1 MAFEFD
7 QDEMFRL
14 CAIYLAKGLRIVRV
28 HGIWPDG
35 RCTCGNP
42 NHRIGGPG
50 EKSCGK
56 HPVGEEW
63 ANRYAKSEDDII
75 AWLEDGVP
83 FNVGVILGP
92 GGGFIDNED
101 DDPAGTAFRESIG
114 IDTLDTPTWT
124 SGKSTH
130 QLTRW
135 ADAASVVKKNKVV
148 ISGLEV
154 RLGCG
159 DKMTQSVLP
168 PSWHRSGVQYRWKDG
183 FSLDD
188 VDPADTPRALLI
200 PLVNGIDGT
209 HQAVSSK
216 EPARNLLFEKVKDGE
231 GRYEKMLRW
240 MWLKFMKTVDPL
252 HPATSEEMLA
262 ELQDTNRQRLE
273 PAKKKEEIVEM
284 FNSTKEHYRRKLES
298 GWRPR
303 SEDREEASVV
313 DEVKRLMAGESDGPP
328 VCGLAQYGLEQ
339 YAIGTTTA
347 YKPGDWK
354 IEMIMSDPPE
364 IILCVPA
371 WEKTTACKGRVSLS
385 LDEYRSAHK
394 VASAVFIATR
404 RVMLD
409 ANPSLWKKAWSGQE
423 PSKKNGGAEVP
434 GLAQLLMEK
443 KSRADDRQAGV
454 SSLRYAVV
462 AGWLLEAFRKKTTPR
477 DEENPEP
484 NESGRP
490 CLMTDGSI
498 WFKWTKTWEDI
509 GRMHDVQSGDRLK
522 LKRMLC
528 DEVGVKD
535 FREER
540 HSFAGVRH
548 SYVVFN
554 EAFQDALE
562 RLAAGKVSETP
573 PDAPPDAHIAG
584 ESGLVNNARGAKNS
598 VMASI

>member
-7 QDEMFRL
+7 REEMFRL
-14 CAIYLAKGLRIVRV
+14 CALYLSKGLRIVRV
-28 HGIWPDG
+28 HGFWPDG

-50 EKSCGK
+50 ERSCGK
-56 HPVGEEW
+56 HPVGEDW
-63 ANRYAKSEDDII
+63 ANRYARSEDDIV
-75 AWLEDGVP
+75 AWLEDGTP
-83 FNVGVILGP
+83 FNVGVLLGP
-92 GGGFIDNED
+92 SGGFIDNED

-135 ADAASVVKKNKVV
+135 DDAASVVKKNKIV

-159 DKMTQSVLP
+159 DKATQSVLP
-168 PSWHRSGVQYRWKDG
+168 PSWHRSGVQYRWRDG

-188 VDPADTPRALLI
+188 VDPAETPRSLLI
-200 PLVNGIDGT
+200 PLVNGLDGK
-209 HQAVSSK
+209 QPAVSSR
-216 EPARNLLFEKVKDGE
+216 EPARNLLFEKVRDGE

-262 ELQDTNRQRLE
+262 ELQDTNRQRLD
-273 PAKKKEEIVEM
+273 PPKTKAEIVEM
-284 FNSTKEHYRRKLES
+284 FSSTKEHYRRKLEG

-303 SEDREEASVV
+303 HEDREEAAVV
-313 DEVKRLMAGESDGPP
+313 SEVRRLMAGESDGPP

-339 YAIGTTTA
+339 YAIGTAVA
-347 YKPGDWK
+347 YRPGDWK
-354 IEMIMSDPPE
+354 IEMVMSDPPE
-364 IILCVPA
+364 IILVVPA
-371 WEKTTACKGRVSLS
+371 WENTICRGRVSLS
-385 LDEYRSAHK
+385 LDEYRSAQK
-394 VASAVFIATR
+394 VASAVFIGTR

-409 ANPSLWKKAWSGQE
+409 ANPSLWRKAWHGQE
-423 PSKKNGGAEVP
+423 PSKKNGGVDVP

-462 AGWLLEAFRKKTTPR
+462 AGWLLEAFRKRTTPR
-477 DEENPEP
+477 SDETPEP

-490 CLMTDGSI
+490 CEMPDGSI
-498 WFKWTKTWEDI
+498 WFKWSKTWEDI
-509 GRMHDVQSGDRLK
+509 GRMHDVQVGDRLK
-522 LKRMLC
+522 IKRMLC
-528 DEVGVKD
+528 EEVGVKD

-540 HSFAGVRH
+540 HAFGGVRQ
-548 SYVVFN
+548 SYVVFD
-554 EAFQDALE
+554 ARFQAALE
-562 RLAAGKVSETP
+562 RLAAGRSP
-573 PDAPPDAHIAG
+573 GGDCHYMAG
-584 ESGLVNNARGAKNS
+584 ESGLENTHAPEKFSGTAE
-598 VMASI
+598 I

>member
-7 QDEMFRL
+7 PDEMFRL
-14 CAIYLAKGLRIVRV
+14 CALYLSKGMRIVRV

-50 EKSCGK
+50 ERSCGK

-63 ANRYAKSEDDII
+63 AKHYAKSEDDIS

-92 GGGFIDNED
+92 SGGFIDNED

-114 IDTLDTPTWT
+114 IENLDTPTWT

-135 ADAASVVKKNKVV
+135 DDAASVVKKNKVV

-168 PSWHRSGVQYRWKDG
+168 PSWHRSGVQYRWKEG

-188 VDPADTPRALLI
+188 VEPADTPRALLI
-200 PLVNGIDGT
+200 PLVNGIDGK
-209 HQAVSSK
+209 QPAASSK

-262 ELQDTNRQRLE
+262 ELQDTNQRRLE
-273 PAKKKEEIVEM
+273 PPKKPAEIVEM

-303 SEDREEASVV
+303 AEDREEPAVV
-313 DEVKRLMAGESDGPP
+313 AEVRRLIAGESDGPP

-347 YKPGDWK
+347 YRPGEWK

-364 IILCVPA
+364 IILCVPV
-371 WEKTTACKGRVSLS
+371 WSNTPCSGRVSLS
-385 LDEYRSAHK
+385 LDEYRSAQK

-409 ANPSLWKKAWSGQE
+409 ANPSLWKKAWHGQE
-423 PSKKNGGAEVP
+423 PSKRNGGADVP

-462 AGWLLEAFRKKTTPR
+462 AGWLLEAFRKATSPK

-490 CLMTDGSI
+490 CKMGNGKL
-498 WFKWTKTWEDI
+498 WFKWAKTWEDI
-509 GRMHDVQSGDRLK
+509 GRMHDVQMGDRLK

-528 DEVGVKD
+528 DEVGATD
-535 FREER
+535 FHEER
-540 HSFAGVRH
+540 HTFGGVRH

-554 EAFQDALE
+554 RDFQVALE
-562 RLAAGKVSETP
+562 KLAAGKATETG
-573 PDAPPDAHIAG
+573 DALIGGKSG
-584 ESGLVNNARGAKNS
+584 EVNSTSPENNS
-598 VMASI
+598 VTASI

>member
-7 QDEMFRL
+7 PDEMFRW
-14 CAIYLAKGLRIVRV
+14 CALYISKGLRIVRV
-28 HGIWPDG
+28 NGMWPDG

-42 NHRIGGPG
+42 DHRIGGPG
-50 EKSCGK
+50 ERSCGK
-56 HPVGEEW
+56 HPVGEGW
-63 ANRYAKSEDDII
+63 AKNYAKSEDDILE
-75 AWLEDGVP
+75 WLADGVP
-83 FNVGVILGP
+83 FNIGVILGP
-92 GGGFIDNED
+92 SGGFIDSED

-130 QLTRW
+130 QLTKW
-135 ADAASVVKKNKVV
+135 SDAAAVIKKNKVV

-168 PSWHRSGVQYRWKDG
+168 PSWHRTGVRYRWKEG
-183 FSLDD
+183 FSIDD
-188 VDPADTPRALLI
+188 VEPAETPRALLV
-200 PLVNGIDGT
+200 PLVNGLDGK
-209 HQAVSSK
+209 QPAASSK

-262 ELQDTNRQRLE
+262 ELHDTNLQRLD
-273 PAKKKEEIVEM
+273 PPKKRAEIVEM
-284 FNSTKEHYRRKLES
+284 FSSTKEHYRRKLEG

-303 SEDREEASVV
+303 GEDREEAAVV
-313 DEVKRLMAGESDGPP
+313 AEVRRLMAGESDGPP

-339 YAIGTTTA
+339 YAIGTAVA

-371 WEKTTACKGRVSLS
+371 WENTICKGRVSLS
-385 LDEYRSAHK
+385 LDEYRAAAK

-409 ANPSLWKKAWSGQE
+409 ANPSLWRKAWHGQE
-423 PSKKNGGAEVP
+423 PCKKNGGVDVP

-443 KSRADDRQAGV
+443 KSRADDREAGV

-462 AGWLLEAFRKKTTPR
+462 AGWLLEALRKRTKPKE
-477 DEENPEP
+477 EENPEP

-490 CLMTDGSI
+490 CEMPDGSI
-498 WFKWTKTWEDI
+498 WLKWAKTWEDI
-509 GRMHDVQSGDRLK
+509 GRLHDVQAGDRLK
-522 LKRMLC
+522 LKRLLC
-528 DEVGVKD
+528 EEVGVKD
-535 FREER
+535 LREER
-540 HSFAGVRH
+540 HTFAGVRH
-548 SYVVFN
+548 SYVVFT
-554 EAFQDALE
+554 AAYQDALE
-562 RLAAGKVSETP
+562 RLAAGRAAETK
-573 PDAPPDAHIAG
+573 DAHIAG
-584 ESGLVNNARGAKNS
+584 DGGPDFNVPSEKNG
-598 VMASI
+598 VIASI